1 MFRQLALLLAP
12 PPAPGATA
20 VSPAVAQPA
29 AERVFNYHPIQIS
42 RFLEEVWAARN
53 TNLTIS
59 PSDLEIPLDVPQL
72 GLERDSG
79 VSVPRWISVVGAT
92 AGKFTLAFTPPGT
105 PTPPPQVTA
114 ALDLNETAANVQAA
128 LAGLPGIG
136 AGNVTAVGGPLPQPI
151 SITFP
156 STFNSRNIT
165 ADGTGLT
172 GPTGTTPRV
181 LVTQYPPNIWD
192 HLIYAYMIENTRVYE
207 IFRRVLEEYA
217 YGERLGF
224 PSDLSQRWLRA
235 TEQLFYRDNPPFQ
248 IYSLGSWI
256 RPDIRAVRRNAYHR
270 MFGLDLNHGTDDNRP
285 YPYPRAAA
293 ANAEFTGTFEELLR
307 EVWRAI
313 ENVRNAVGPN
323 QTDITTIANLARTL
337 FDMLRARRQD
347 GNLTRDELFHVSTMD
362 WFHLTLSFNV
372 PIVVDLKA
380 EAPSAAERLEKI
392 GERVGLPAHS
402 RSDSY
407 FHLAENMSLVLREL
421 ELGTFNDPTRAT
433 ALFQTGAFQ
442 DAMQQIITHWSIAT
456 GRDVKVRPVTIA
468 PPQPAPVRPMPRPI
482 VPVTPTTN
490 GRMTASREPIP
501 I

>member
-1 MFRQLALLLAP
+1 M
-12 PPAPGATA
+12 
-20 VSPAVAQPA
+20 
-29 AERVFNYHPIQIS
+29 
-42 RFLEEVWAARN
+42 
-53 TNLTIS
+53 
-59 PSDLEIPLDVPQL
+59 
-72 GLERDSG
+72 
-79 VSVPRWISVVGAT
+79 
-92 AGKFTLAFTPPGT
+92 
-105 PTPPPQVTA
+105 
-114 ALDLNETAANVQAA
+114 
-128 LAGLPGIG
+128 
-136 AGNVTAVGGPLPQPI
+136 
-151 SITFP
+151 
-156 STFNSRNIT
+156 
-165 ADGTGLT
+165 
-172 GPTGTTPRV
+172 
-181 LVTQYPPNIWD
+181 
-192 HLIYAYMIENTRVYE
+192 
-207 IFRRVLEEYA
+207 
-217 YGERLGF
+217 
-224 PSDLSQRWLRA
+224 
-235 TEQLFYRDNPPFQ
+235 
-248 IYSLGSWI
+248 
-256 RPDIRAVRRNAYHR
+256 
-270 MFGLDLNHGTDDNRP
+270 
-285 YPYPRAAA
+285 
-293 ANAEFTGTFEELLR
+293 
-307 EVWRAI
+307 WRAI

-468 PPQPAPVRPMPRPI
+468 PPQPAPVCPMPRPI